1 MDNLAGISA
10 FVRSAETCSYVEA
23 GRLLG
28 VSASAIGKSIV
39 RLEGRLGVRLF
50 HRNTRSMK
58 LTAEGALFLQRC
70 ERILGEID
78 AAERELTAVR
88 GEPRGK
94 LRVSVPSVGKLLRP
108 PIAEFMQKYPD
119 VELDL
124 DFTDRKVDLIDEG
137 FDAVVRI
144 GGTDDSRLMSRK
156 LGMFDRYLV
165 ASPGYLKREGKPK
178 TSSDLRSHSRLLYKF
193 PNSGKVEAWPLEDW
207 DELVATNAR
216 TSVLCNSIDT
226 LTYLALHGRGIACL
240 PDFEVGE
247 ALAGG
252 RLERVLPNLV
262 RQSRPLTILWPT
274 SKHLAPKLRVFID
287 VLSERL
293 FTSKTA

>member
-88 GEPRGK
+88 GEPRSY
-94 LRVSVPSVGKLLRP
+94 V
-108 PIAEFMQKYPD
+108 
-119 VELDL
+119 
-124 DFTDRKVDLIDEG
+124 
-137 FDAVVRI
+137 
-144 GGTDDSRLMSRK
+144 
-156 LGMFDRYLV
+156 
-165 ASPGYLKREGKPK
+165 
-178 TSSDLRSHSRLLYKF
+178 
-193 PNSGKVEAWPLEDW
+193 
-207 DELVATNAR
+207 
-216 TSVLCNSIDT
+216 
-226 LTYLALHGRGIACL
+226 
-240 PDFEVGE
+240 
-247 ALAGG
+247 
-252 RLERVLPNLV
+252 
-262 RQSRPLTILWPT
+262 
-274 SKHLAPKLRVFID
+274 
-287 VLSERL
+287 
-293 FTSKTA
+293 